1 MAFTTGT
8 ALRLLIKQV
17 NYKAQPSEILIKFN
31 KSVGVNIATQG
42 FSVAIN
48 NENFVIVKPKLL
60 SADRS
65 IKVYNIIIMIF

>member
-31 KSVGVNIATQG
+31 KSVGVNIAKQG
-42 FSVAIN
+42 FSAAI
-48 NENFVIVKPKLL
+48 
-60 SADRS
+60 
-65 IKVYNIIIMIF
+65 